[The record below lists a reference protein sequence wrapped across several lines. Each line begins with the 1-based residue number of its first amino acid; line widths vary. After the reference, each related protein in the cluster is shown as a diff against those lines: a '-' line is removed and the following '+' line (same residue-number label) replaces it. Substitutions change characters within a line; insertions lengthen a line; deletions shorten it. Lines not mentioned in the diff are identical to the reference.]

1 MYIYTSLEKDFCVLQ
16 NYTYI
21 GQRSGKLYKLIFYG
35 IFSAA
40 EPLCTC
46 PLILVEPY
54 KSGVS
59 LSLSSFERESF

>member
-16 NYTYI
+16 NYI

-40 EPLCTC
+40 EPLSA
-46 PLILVEPY
+46 LVH
-54 KSGVS
+54 
-59 LSLSSFERESF
+59 